1 MRLRCSRFAVL
12 PSSRLG
18 KSLCVELQ
26 GSQIDSREVP
36 GRQAR
41 MRHIGMKR
49 RCAPC
54 VQRSGTADRTMK
66 ACTRTLAWVSA
77 CAGCRSSISRPDTS
91 RSTTKTGQSGWF
103 STARSTTT
111 RLSAANSR
119 AVDTASTPR
128 ATPKP
133 SSTHT
138 KSGVKAHSFVSAA
151 CSRSPCGTVA
161 QQRCCSPGTGSESS
175 RCTTPAGLSG
185 CISARRSRPFSP
197 SWRKAPALDVEA
209 LDHYLSYSV
218 HAARRLDLPGCAKAA
233 ARKSPPL
240 AEWQRAGPAVLGG
253 FGRRGAFPHRTKRP
267 PNSCGQSWTTPCD
280 RTS

>member
-1 MRLRCSRFAVL
+1 
-12 PSSRLG
+12 
-18 KSLCVELQ
+18 
-26 GSQIDSREVP
+26 
-36 GRQAR
+36 
-41 MRHIGMKR
+41 MKR

-77 CAGCRSSISRPDTS
+77 CVGCRSSISRPDTS

-111 RLSAANSR
+111 LLSAANSR

-128 ATPKP
+128 ATLKR

-197 SWRKAPALDVEA
+197 SWRKGRALDVEA
-209 LDHYLSYSV
+209 LDHYLSYLYTPRDGSIFRAV
-218 HAARRLDLPGCAKAA
+218 RKLPPGNLL
-233 ARKSPPL
+233 R
-240 AEWQRAGPAVLGG
+240 WQNGSAQVRPFWAVSADEVIPASDEE
-253 FGRRGAFPHRTKRP
+253 AS
-267 PNSCGQSWTTPCD
+267 NSCGQSWTTPCD